1 MPFGETTTDKIE
13 QVAAVVIDAIYRVY
27 ERLGPGLLESVYEA
41 CLAYELKKRGL
52 HVARQFPVSL
62 VYDEVLLEI
71 GFRIDLL
78 VEDCVVVEL
87 KAVEKLTP
95 LFEAQVM
102 TYLKLANKRLA
113 ILVNFNTKFLK
124 DQLKRIVL

>member
-1 MPFGETTTDKIE
+1 
-13 QVAAVVIDAIYRVY
+13 
-27 ERLGPGLLESVYEA
+27 LLESAYEA
-41 CLAYELKKRGL
+41 CLTYELHRRGL
-52 HVARQFPVSL
+52 HVARQSPVSL
-62 VYDEVLLEI
+62 RYDEVVLEI

-78 VEDCVVVEL
+78 VEDCVIVEL

-102 TYLKLANKRLA
+102 TYLKLSNKRLA
-113 ILVNFNTKFLK
+113 ILVNFNAKFLK